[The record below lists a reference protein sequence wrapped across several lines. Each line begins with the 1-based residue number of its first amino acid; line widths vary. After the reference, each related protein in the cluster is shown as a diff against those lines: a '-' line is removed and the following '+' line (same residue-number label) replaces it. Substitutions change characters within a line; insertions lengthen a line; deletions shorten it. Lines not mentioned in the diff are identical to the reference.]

1 MRFEPAAGCAGAA
14 RRGVEL
20 DGVALEQRLGR
31 RELHRGVGADD
42 QIAEQARPGLVGARG
57 GDGQR
62 GRLRRRRRLEN
73 CARLEEEVGGGG
85 DVALCALEQPLRR
98 RAVDVGDR
106 AEELEAI
113 VGRGDGR
120 HGANLELAPR
130 SDLAG
135 FATTPNNAMPTTAP
149 TSAML
154 RVFALLLFVQSAAP
168 AKKKSSLAKNS
179 APSLSSALAKGDELR
194 QAGALDEAEA
204 VYAAAAKLHPT
215 RSEPLFFLGM
225 TARAGGRTDEAMAQ
239 YKATLRLAPQTAEAH
254 MNLASVLSTL
264 DDRDAEALLHYEQA
278 LALREWP
285 EKLAAQ
291 AEYNSAISLSGLD
304 RADEAA
310 AAARRALELAP
321 EFDQAAELIEQ
332 LEEEAGG
339 ALGDGSGGGG
349 GGGAPP
355 QRTAWGDVDDEDE
368 DEPPPPPPP
377 PPKPAKPA
385 PSLARRRRRKR
396 RRRGWRGSRTTAAT
410 TRRRLRSSRRRR
422 RHSRP
427 PTPTSTPR
435 TAAGAPRRRRRAA
448 S

>member
-1 MRFEPAAGCAGAA
+1 
-14 RRGVEL
+14 
-20 DGVALEQRLGR
+20 
-31 RELHRGVGADD
+31 
-42 QIAEQARPGLVGARG
+42 
-57 GDGQR
+57 
-62 GRLRRRRRLEN
+62 
-73 CARLEEEVGGGG
+73 
-85 DVALCALEQPLRR
+85 
-98 RAVDVGDR
+98 
-106 AEELEAI
+106 
-113 VGRGDGR
+113 
-120 HGANLELAPR
+120 
-130 SDLAG
+130 
-135 FATTPNNAMPTTAP
+135 
-149 TSAML
+149 ML

-168 AKKKSSLAKNS
+168 AKKKSPAKSS

-215 RSEPLFFLGM
+215 RSEPRFFLGM

-349 GGGAPP
+349 GGAPP

-377 PPKPAKPA
+377 KPAPPKPAPKPRASEKKEAAPTRMAWKSDDGDDA
-385 PSLARRRRRKR
+385 PSAELEAAEAALEAAHANLDAAYRRWRAAKAAARR
-396 RRRGWRGSRTTAAT
+396 
-410 TRRRLRSSRRRR
+410 
-422 RHSRP
+422 
-427 PTPTSTPR
+427 
-435 TAAGAPRRRRRAA
+435 
-448 S
+448 

>member
-1 MRFEPAAGCAGAA
+1 
-14 RRGVEL
+14 
-20 DGVALEQRLGR
+20 
-31 RELHRGVGADD
+31 
-42 QIAEQARPGLVGARG
+42 
-57 GDGQR
+57 
-62 GRLRRRRRLEN
+62 
-73 CARLEEEVGGGG
+73 
-85 DVALCALEQPLRR
+85 
-98 RAVDVGDR
+98 
-106 AEELEAI
+106 
-113 VGRGDGR
+113 
-120 HGANLELAPR
+120 
-130 SDLAG
+130 
-135 FATTPNNAMPTTAP
+135 
-149 TSAML
+149 ML

-168 AKKKSSLAKNS
+168 AKKKSSSAKSS

-215 RSEPLFFLGM
+215 RSEPRFFLGM

-310 AAARRALELAP
+310 AAARRALELAR
-321 EFDQAAELIEQ
+321 QVLRAAWLIEL

-349 GGGAPP
+349 GGAPP
-355 QRTAWGDVDDEDE
+355 RHGVG
-368 DEPPPPPPP
+368 
-377 PPKPAKPA
+377 
-385 PSLARRRRRKR
+385 RRRRRGRGRAAAAAAAAAEAGGR
-396 RRRGWRGSRTTAAT
+396 RRSPRVGEEGSGPTRIAWKSDDGGDAPSAELEAAEAALEAAHANLDAAY
-410 TRRRLRSSRRRR
+410 RRW
-422 RHSRP
+422 
-427 PTPTSTPR
+427 
-435 TAAGAPRRRRRAA
+435 RAA
-448 S
+448 KAAARR

>member
-1 MRFEPAAGCAGAA
+1 M
-14 RRGVEL
+14 
-20 DGVALEQRLGR
+20 
-31 RELHRGVGADD
+31 
-42 QIAEQARPGLVGARG
+42 
-57 GDGQR
+57 
-62 GRLRRRRRLEN
+62 
-73 CARLEEEVGGGG
+73 
-85 DVALCALEQPLRR
+85 
-98 RAVDVGDR
+98 
-106 AEELEAI
+106 
-113 VGRGDGR
+113 
-120 HGANLELAPR
+120 
-130 SDLAG
+130 S
-135 FATTPNNAMPTTAP
+135 PTP

-168 AKKKSSLAKNS
+168 AKKKSSAAKTS

-339 ALGDGSGGGG
+339 ALGDGSSSGGGG
-349 GGGAPP
+349 GGPPP

-368 DEPPPPPPP
+368 DEPPPPPPKP
-377 PPKPAKPA
+377 APPKPAPKPRASEKKEAAPTRMAWKSDDGDDA
-385 PSLARRRRRKR
+385 PSAELEAAEAALEAAHANLDAAYRRWRAAKAAARR
-396 RRRGWRGSRTTAAT
+396 
-410 TRRRLRSSRRRR
+410 
-422 RHSRP
+422 
-427 PTPTSTPR
+427 
-435 TAAGAPRRRRRAA
+435 
-448 S
+448 

>member
-1 MRFEPAAGCAGAA
+1 
-14 RRGVEL
+14 
-20 DGVALEQRLGR
+20 
-31 RELHRGVGADD
+31 
-42 QIAEQARPGLVGARG
+42 
-57 GDGQR
+57 
-62 GRLRRRRRLEN
+62 
-73 CARLEEEVGGGG
+73 
-85 DVALCALEQPLRR
+85 
-98 RAVDVGDR
+98 
-106 AEELEAI
+106 
-113 VGRGDGR
+113 
-120 HGANLELAPR
+120 
-130 SDLAG
+130 
-135 FATTPNNAMPTTAP
+135 
-149 TSAML
+149 ML
-154 RVFALLLFVQSAAP
+154 RVFALLLFVQFAAP

-310 AAARRALELAP
+310 AAARRSLELAP

-332 LEEEAGG
+332 LEEEAGAPATAVVAAAAARLRSARRRRRRRGRGRAAAAAASEAG
-339 ALGDGSGGGG
+339 AAEAGAKASRVGEEGSGADADGVEVGRRRRRAFRRARGG
-349 GGGAPP
+349 GGGARSRARQPRRRLPP
-355 QRTAWGDVDDEDE
+355 
-368 DEPPPPPPP
+368 
-377 PPKPAKPA
+377 
-385 PSLARRRRRKR
+385 LARRE
-396 RRRGWRGSRTTAAT
+396 GG
-410 TRRRLRSSRRRR
+410 
-422 RHSRP
+422 
-427 PTPTSTPR
+427 
-435 TAAGAPRRRRRAA
+435 GAPLARDKTYRVQGGRSTGCRQREKDFENARLCLLQ
-448 S
+448 

>member
-1 MRFEPAAGCAGAA
+1 M
-14 RRGVEL
+14 
-20 DGVALEQRLGR
+20 
-31 RELHRGVGADD
+31 
-42 QIAEQARPGLVGARG
+42 
-57 GDGQR
+57 
-62 GRLRRRRRLEN
+62 
-73 CARLEEEVGGGG
+73 
-85 DVALCALEQPLRR
+85 
-98 RAVDVGDR
+98 
-106 AEELEAI
+106 
-113 VGRGDGR
+113 
-120 HGANLELAPR
+120 
-130 SDLAG
+130 
-135 FATTPNNAMPTTAP
+135 
-149 TSAML
+149 
-154 RVFALLLFVQSAAP
+154 
-168 AKKKSSLAKNS
+168 
-179 APSLSSALAKGDELR
+179 
-194 QAGALDEAEA
+194 
-204 VYAAAAKLHPT
+204 YAAAAKLHPT

-339 ALGDGSGGGG
+339 ALGDGGGGG
-349 GGGAPP
+349 GGGGGPPP

-377 PPKPAKPA
+377 PKPAKPA
-385 PSLARRRRRKR
+385 PKPRASEKKEAAPTRMAWKSDDGGDDAAPSAELEAAEAALEAAHANLDAAYRRWRAAKAAARR
-396 RRRGWRGSRTTAAT
+396 
-410 TRRRLRSSRRRR
+410 
-422 RHSRP
+422 
-427 PTPTSTPR
+427 
-435 TAAGAPRRRRRAA
+435 
-448 S
+448 

>member
-1 MRFEPAAGCAGAA
+1 
-14 RRGVEL
+14 
-20 DGVALEQRLGR
+20 
-31 RELHRGVGADD
+31 
-42 QIAEQARPGLVGARG
+42 
-57 GDGQR
+57 
-62 GRLRRRRRLEN
+62 
-73 CARLEEEVGGGG
+73 
-85 DVALCALEQPLRR
+85 
-98 RAVDVGDR
+98 
-106 AEELEAI
+106 
-113 VGRGDGR
+113 
-120 HGANLELAPR
+120 
-130 SDLAG
+130 
-135 FATTPNNAMPTTAP
+135 MPTTAP
-149 TSAML
+149 TSAIL

-168 AKKKSSLAKNS
+168 AKKKSSS
-179 APSLSSALAKGDELR
+179 ASKSSSSTSLSSSLARGDELR

-339 ALGDGSGGGG
+339 ALGDGRRRRGG

-385 PSLARRRRRKR
+385 PKPRASEKKEAAPTRMAWKSDDDDDAPSAELEAAEAALEAAHANLDAAYRRWRAAKAAARR
-396 RRRGWRGSRTTAAT
+396 
-410 TRRRLRSSRRRR
+410 
-422 RHSRP
+422 
-427 PTPTSTPR
+427 
-435 TAAGAPRRRRRAA
+435 
-448 S
+448 